1 MFWVRSWL
9 SIRVRFTY
17 IYIKCIYVS
26 EVFVPPAMVTNISY
40 TFHEGLQRKHLNP
53 QEILRNRPVNW
64 EWRNQL
70 PELEAFIIPCLNV
83 TQVSSTLVACR
94 DLGMWSQNGVF
105 NRRSR
110 EARGTWDCIGIV
122 QLTSLVLW
130 RSPWQVCIS
139 WSAAFHQFLWVV
151 FFWGGDV
158 LRKSVS
164 NMLFIYNI

>member
-1 MFWVRSWL
+1 MDA
-9 SIRVRFTY
+9 T
-17 IYIKCIYVS
+17 
-26 EVFVPPAMVTNISY
+26 FVQFYCNNISY
-40 TFHEGLQRKHLNP
+40 TLHEGLQKKKHLNP

-94 DLGMWSQNGVF
+94 EPEAVKPKRVF
-105 NRRSR
+105 CRRSR

-130 RSPWQVCIS
+130 RSPWQVCRIYT
-139 WSAAFHQFLWVV
+139 ACHQFLWV

-158 LRKSVS
+158 LGESVS
-164 NMLFIYNI
+164 NMLFIYRYL